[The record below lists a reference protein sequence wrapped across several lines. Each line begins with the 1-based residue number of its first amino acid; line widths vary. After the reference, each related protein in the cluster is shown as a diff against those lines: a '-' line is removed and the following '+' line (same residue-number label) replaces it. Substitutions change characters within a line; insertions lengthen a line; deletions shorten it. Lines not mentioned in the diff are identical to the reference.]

1 MTLQQLIP
9 SDFRGCAAICRDGRI
24 LRQTALGY
32 ADLANERP
40 NAIDTRFATA
50 SAGKVF
56 VATAILQLI
65 EAGRLTFDDTLGQLL
80 PMDWR
85 GIDPGVTLRQ
95 LLTHTSGVPDYFD
108 ESVMTEYEELW
119 RDFPNYRVRRS
130 SDLLPLF
137 IGKPMMYPAGERFQY
152 NNTGYVLLGM
162 VIEAVTGLPFDQHL
176 QRSIFDPCG
185 MADTGYFEL
194 DMLPARCANSYI
206 WDDSRS
212 GFRTNIFS
220 VDAKGTGAG
229 GAFTTVGDVARFWD
243 ALLKH
248 RLLSPEMTA
257 QMMQPQ
263 AGGCYGYGLWIEDG
277 RPHFEGC
284 DPGVSF
290 MSSCDAGTGT
300 VLTLVS
306 NFGDDVWDIHHRLIN
321 SL

>member
-24 LRQTALGY
+24 LQQAALGY

-56 VATAILQLI
+56 VAVAILQLI
-65 EAGRLTFDDTLGQLL
+65 EAGRLALTDTLGTLL
-80 PMDWR
+80 PRDWHD
-85 GIDPGVTLRQ
+85 IDPGVTIAQ

-119 RDFPNYRVRRS
+119 HDFPNYRVRQS

-176 QRSIFDPCG
+176 QQCIFHPCC

-206 WDDSRS
+206 WDESRGS
-212 GFRTNIFS
+212 FRTNIYS

-229 GAFTTVGDVARFWD
+229 GAFTTVADVARFWD

-257 QMMQPQ
+257 QMMRPQ
-263 AGGCYGYGLWIEDG
+263 VGGCYGYGLWIEDG

-290 MSSCDAGTGT
+290 ISSCDARTGT

-306 NFGDDVWDIHHRLIN
+306 NFGDDVWDIHRRLIHH
-321 SL
+321 L